1 MKINRQIVKAIKKI
15 GGPVATAEK
24 TGAPSYQS
32 VQSWASSGQ
41 VPVKYCLKVE
51 ELSGVSRKLLRPKDW
66 SAIWP
71 ELIEAA

>member
-1 MKINRQIVKAIKKI
+1 MKINRHISKAIKQI

-32 VQSWASSGQ
+32 VQSWAASGQ

-51 ELSGVSRKLLRPKDW
+51 ELSGISRKLLRPKDW

-71 ELIEAA
+71 DLAQAA